1 MSKIRTLRILS
12 PIIIVCA
19 IILLIHDFLAK
30 ETSFLNLY
38 LHGGMLVVGVYFL
51 YLANKR
57 QSPSQDSSNK
67 KVISLNWFVVF
78 AIAGLLF
85 TFFLLYVIEGYPIW
99 TVSISVGVTAIFLVV
114 IYIVMRR
121 LGRFQ

>member
-1 MSKIRTLRILS
+1 
-12 PIIIVCA
+12 
-19 IILLIHDFLAK
+19 
-30 ETSFLNLY
+30 
-38 LHGGMLVVGVYFL
+38 MLVVGVYFL

-57 QSPSQDSSNK
+57 QSQSQDPSNK

-78 AIAGLLF
+78 AIAGLLL